1 MRLQARSLL
10 IGALLPCLV
19 LQSGCGVMFGYGNPQ
34 PVEVFAKLPGGETV
48 PGLAISDRGKILE
61 WKSGEKVFLHPSEEH
76 SISIE
81 DPAYRSS
88 QQKIV
93 KKIRIEIAIL
103 DALTLGIGLLVDYLS
118 GSLYSLQPDVT
129 ISIRKVEEA
138 ERLMREARADSAS
151 GTVPSTGVPAGQPQV
166 EGRGV
171 EGRGVEGG
179 AGEGIWV
186 NNLDD
191 PNGARVFLKND
202 AAKCSTCDG
211 LRGELRTCPH
221 CGAR

>member
-1 MRLQARSLL
+1 MRPAFRSLL
-10 IGALLPCLV
+10 IGALIPCLV
-19 LQSGCGVMFGYGNPQ
+19 LQSGCGVIFGYGNPQ

-48 PGLAISDRGKILE
+48 AGLAVSDRSKILE
-61 WKSGEKVFLHPSEEH
+61 WKSGETVYLHPAEEH

-93 KKIRIEIAIL
+93 KKIRIEIALL

-138 ERLMREARADSAS
+138 ERLLREARAEGA
-151 GTVPSTGVPAGQPQV
+151 GATVPSTGVPAGQPAA
-166 EGRGV
+166 ETERSDGV
-171 EGRGVEGG
+171 
-179 AGEGIWV
+179 WV

-191 PNGARVFLKND
+191 PSGKRVFLKND
-202 AAKCSTCDG
+202 AAKCPTCDG